1 MSHLANVSNNGIA
14 TTTALMEKL
23 SQYGM
28 LCTQTDICSGETGM
42 NLQDLGLVAD
52 CPDAERGLLLRS
64 PFQVKK
70 RKTKMINHLHDSVL
84 DSLQKQSEQA
94 EGTRFVIHDL
104 PEWVLEQ
111 FLKELNCNPI
121 TTNSGQKFPLI
132 VLGKPSRGLPSNYSQ
147 TPSGIYSEEHATSVR
162 NHLDESDSGYIIA
175 VPSGIEVHSTLY
187 NTTGILP
194 NPRDMV
200 MQKILQ
206 GLFPRDTDMWPKLEK
221 HIITASKE
229 KTLPGTPHDPEL
241 WRILDQMSLL
251 NSGNGA
257 ERGLF
262 ILGLPP
268 CSVAS
273 SAMAVPRVCFHGKH

>member
-1 MSHLANVSNNGIA
+1 
-14 TTTALMEKL
+14 MEKL

-52 CPDAERGLLLRS
+52 CPDAEGLLLRS

-94 EGTRFVIHDL
+94 EERFIIHDL
-104 PEWVLEQ
+104 PVGSGAI
-111 FLKELNCNPI
+111 LKEPHCHPI

-147 TPSGIYSEEHATSVR
+147 TPSGIYSKNMQLVC
-162 NHLDESDSGYIIA
+162 NHLDESDSGYMVQYRQASRYITCI
-175 VPSGIEVHSTLY
+175 TLLVSY
-187 NTTGILP
+187 LG
-194 NPRDMV
+194 DMV
-200 MQKILQ
+200 MQKILR

-221 HIITASKE
+221 HIITASRK
-229 KTLPGTPHDPEL
+229 KSTRDTT
-241 WRILDQMSLL
+241 
-251 NSGNGA
+251 
-257 ERGLF
+257 
-262 ILGLPP
+262 
-268 CSVAS
+268 
-273 SAMAVPRVCFHGKH
+273 